1 MKKAILSL
9 FVFALFLVDASAKD
23 KGKEIFEK
31 KGCTLCHKNN
41 SDIIGPSLHKISKAY
56 VGKGEDLLNYLKG
69 KGKPIVEPERAI
81 VMNPQLIKIKILSD
95 EDMKSLA
102 TYIVIASDTPQ

>member
-1 MKKAILSL
+1 MKKVILSL
-9 FVFALFLVDASAKD
+9 FIFVLFLIDASAKD

-31 KGCTLCHKNN
+31 KGCTLCHKKSN
-41 SDIIGPSLHKISKAY
+41 DTIGPSLHRISKAY
-56 VGKGEDLLNYLKG
+56 VGKGEDLLNYLKS
-69 KGKPIVEPERAI
+69 KGKPIVEPKRAL

-102 TYIVIASDTPQ
+102 TYIIIANDT